1 MASESL
7 HLLHGTQ
14 FDDELEGPEHAT
26 VCRTTVL
33 RLSGGEAETCDDH
46 VVEEVPVA
54 LVFNGIS
61 HAVML
66 ATPDNLEDMA
76 LGFALTE
83 GILESPS
90 ELYGVEVVSGCQG
103 LEVHLE
109 ISSRRFVALKERRR
123 NLAGRTGCGL
133 CGVESLDAVAR
144 PYKPLQR
151 GLLLPVAAVARA
163 LDQLPDWQQ
172 LHRIT
177 GAVHGAAWVDNLG
190 NIRTL
195 REDVGRHNA
204 LDKLVG
210 WLAKSRI
217 DPAAG
222 FVLTSSRASYE
233 MVQKCAAAGIGCLV
247 AISAPTGLAVRLA
260 EESGITLAGF
270 ARGSRLVIYSH
281 PEYLAAEGVAAT
293 RPLGQ
298 FQGSASQ
305 EPLPPR
311 SGGRTLM

>member
-1 MASESL
+1 MTAKLALEL
-7 HLLHGTQ
+7 HQ
-14 FDDELEGPEHAT
+14 NDRCDDDIAAPT
-26 VCRTTVL
+26 VSPVTVL
-33 RLSGGEAETCDDH
+33 RLDRGEVSACIDH
-46 VVEEVPVA
+46 VIEEMPVA
-54 LVFNGIS
+54 LVYNGIS

-66 ATPDNLEDMA
+66 ATPEHLEDMA
-76 LGFALTE
+76 LGFSLSE
-83 GILESPS
+83 GILANPA
-90 ELYGVEVVSGCQG
+90 ELYDSEIVSGCQG
-103 LEVHLE
+103 LEVHME
-109 ISSRRFVALKERRR
+109 IASRRFVALKERRR
-123 NLAGRTGCGL
+123 SLAGRTGCGL
-133 CGVESLDAVAR
+133 CGVESLDAVAAR
-144 PYKPLQR
+144 QPSPVRRGAPLS
-151 GLLLPVAAVARA
+151 ADAVARA
-163 LDQLPDWQQ
+163 LDQLPDWQA

-177 GAVHGAAWVDNLG
+177 GAVHGAAWVDRSG
-190 NIRTL
+190 RIVAL

-204 LDKLVG
+204 LDKLIG
-210 WLAKSRI
+210 WLARQGI
-217 DPAAG
+217 APGDG

-270 ARGSRLVIYSH
+270 ARGNRLVIYSH

-298 FQGSASQ
+298 SQGSASQ

>member
-1 MASESL
+1 MESL
-7 HLLHGTQ
+7 HLLHRPDL
-14 FDDELEGPEHAT
+14 DDESEAAAHAT

-33 RLSGGEAETCDDH
+33 RLNGDAAETCDDH

-54 LVFNGIS
+54 LVYNGIS

-76 LGFALTE
+76 LGFSLTE
-83 GILESPS
+83 GILESPA
-90 ELYGVEVVSGCQG
+90 ELYGVEVVPGCQG

-109 ISSRRFVALKERRR
+109 IASRRFMALKERRR
-123 NLAGRTGCGL
+123 TLAGRTGCGL

-144 PYKPLQR
+144 PQRALQR

-177 GAVHGAAWVDNLG
+177 GAVHGAAWVDALG
-190 NIRTL
+190 NIHTL

-210 WLAKSRI
+210 WLAKRRI
-217 DPAAG
+217 DPAGG

-233 MVQKCAAAGIGCLV
+233 MVQKCVAAGIGCLV

-260 EESGITLAGF
+260 EESGLTLAGF
-270 ARGSRLVIYSH
+270 ARGNRLVIYSH
-281 PEYLAAEGVAAT
+281 PEYLAAEGVSAS

-298 FQGSASQ
+298 TGADHAS
-305 EPLPPR
+305 PPPR
-311 SGGRTLM
+311 SGQRTLM

>member
-1 MASESL
+1 MESL
-7 HLLHGTQ
+7 LRLHHPELNDEPEGTP
-14 FDDELEGPEHAT
+14 LAT

-33 RLSGGEAETCDDH
+33 RLNGDTAETCDDH

-54 LVFNGIS
+54 LVYNGIS

-66 ATPDNLEDMA
+66 ATPDNLEEMA
-76 LGFALTE
+76 LGFSLTE

-90 ELYGVEVVSGCQG
+90 ELYGVEILSACQG

-109 ISSRRFVALKERRR
+109 IASRRFMALKERRR

-133 CGVESLDAVAR
+133 CGVDSLDAVAR
-144 PYKPLQR
+144 PWRPLQR
-151 GLLLPVAAVARA
+151 GLLLPVAAVSRA

-177 GAVHGAAWVDNLG
+177 GAVHGAAWVDALG
-190 NIRTL
+190 RIHTL

-204 LDKLVG
+204 LDKLIG
-210 WLAKSRI
+210 WLAKHRI
-217 DPAAG
+217 DPATG

-233 MVQKCAAAGIGCLV
+233 MVQKCAAVGIGCLV

-260 EESGITLAGF
+260 EDCGLTLAGF
-270 ARGSRLVIYSH
+270 ARGQRLVIYSH
-281 PEYLAAEGVAAT
+281 PESLAAEGVSAN
-293 RPLGQ
+293 RPLGPD
-298 FQGSASQ
+298 SAAATGASPQ
-305 EPLPPR
+305 R
-311 SGGRTLM
+311 AARTLM